1 MSRQRAGKRQVFS
14 ELMEGV
20 EAMKAHREGK
30 LTLRTHVLAVPE
42 IKETP
47 SGDFFVSVRESFNV
61 SRPVWASM
69 LRVSPRTVE
78 KWEQGG
84 QASPLAATFVE
95 LVSRYPDTIDRL
107 QTLPKSV
114 SRSRRRITNQRPK
127 ALRSRSTSPAKA
139 LLNPAQVRKTY
150 RPKKVRVL
158 FVGEAPPAGGTFFYA
173 GNSQMYRELRK
184 ALESH
189 LGSPANFLSAFRE
202 RGYFLDDLMMEPVNP
217 TGGRKRGKGLVAEVQ
232 LLAERIAEY
241 QPELV
246 VSLLKRIR
254 PYVADA
260 MIEAGLDPN
269 EQHHVVSFPGNGQ
282 QANFRREIAELL
294 KLLP

>member
-1 MSRQRAGKRQVFS
+1 MSRQKEGKRRVFS
-14 ELMEGV
+14 ELMEGLQ
-20 EAMKAHREGK
+20 AMKAHREGK
-30 LTLRTHVLAVPE
+30 LTLRNHILAVPE
-42 IKETP
+42 VKETP
-47 SGDFFVSVRESFNV
+47 GAEFFVSVRESFNV

-114 SRSRRRITNQRPK
+114 SRSRRRSHDRPK
-127 ALRSRSTSPAKA
+127 PLRTRIVAEAKA
-139 LLNPAQVRKTY
+139 TSDTAKLRKRY
-150 RPKKVRVL
+150 FPKRVRVL

-173 GNSQMYRELRK
+173 GNSQMYRELK
-184 ALESH
+184 SALESH
-189 LGSPANFLSAFRE
+189 LGHPPDFLQAFKE
-202 RGYFLDDLMMEPVNP
+202 RGYFLDDLSLEPINSV
-217 TGGRKRGKGLVAEVQ
+217 TRGKRGRRLTPDVE
-232 LLAERIAEY
+232 LLAERMSGY

-246 VSLLKRIR
+246 ISLLKRIR

-260 MIEAGLDPN
+260 MSKAGLDPN
-269 EQHHVVSFPGNGQ
+269 KQHRTVSFPGMGQ

-294 KLLP
+294 MLLP